1 MWRRKPSRSLGFAS
15 TQELLDALP
24 QQVPSRQPVKSSK
37 RARRKPASR
46 LSWVPRAGGD
56 DALIAQR
63 KREKH
68 PEIEARAALTR
79 DSGRLF
85 IVLVGLPARGKS
97 TIGDKLE
104 RFLNWRGWRTR
115 YATPD
120 GDAEHSHDQRSF
132 GS

>member
-24 QQVPSRQPVKSSK
+24 QQVPSRQPVKSK
-37 RARRKPASR
+37 RGRRQPASR
-46 LSWVPRAGGD
+46 LYWVPRAGGD
-56 DALIAQR
+56 EALIAQR
-63 KREKH
+63 GREKQ

-115 YATPD
+115 YAAPTARR
-120 GDAEHSHDQRSF
+120 GTLT
-132 GS
+132 